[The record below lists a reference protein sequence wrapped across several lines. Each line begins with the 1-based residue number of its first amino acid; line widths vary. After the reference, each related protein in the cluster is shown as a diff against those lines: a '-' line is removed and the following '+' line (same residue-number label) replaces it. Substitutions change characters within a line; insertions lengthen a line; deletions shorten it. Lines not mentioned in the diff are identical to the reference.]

1 MARKPRIELVGYH
14 HIINRAVN
22 RSDVFK
28 DSNDYDIFLG
38 IVCKACRL
46 YGVVLHDYCLMS
58 NHFHLLVETSKENL
72 SSFMKHINGNYAM
85 YANKKYKRSGHFW
98 QGRFYSRYITSE
110 DYYYTLIRY
119 IEQNPIEAKIVDDI
133 KDYPYTLG
141 SVIANKE
148 TPIKCTFK
156 SKLLQELTYENIQEL
171 IGIKL
176 NDEELKTLEQIKNQK
191 VVQKDK
197 DKKLAYSKSLKEH
210 FVKCK
215 TKDDRNKA
223 ILQALDDGYT
233 QIQIANFLNV
243 SRSLVSKIVK
253 EKFE

>member
-1 MARKPRIELVGYH
+1 
-14 HIINRAVN
+14 
-22 RSDVFK
+22 
-28 DSNDYDIFLG
+28 
-38 IVCKACRL
+38 
-46 YGVVLHDYCLMS
+46 
-58 NHFHLLVETSKENL
+58 
-72 SSFMKHINGNYAM
+72 
-85 YANKKYKRSGHFW
+85 
-98 QGRFYSRYITSE
+98 
-110 DYYYTLIRY
+110 
-119 IEQNPIEAKIVDDI
+119 
-133 KDYPYTLG
+133 
-141 SVIANKE
+141 VIANQE

-223 ILQALDDGYT
+223 ILHALDDGYT